1 MNFTGP
7 SHEIR
12 DDDFIYDEEKAMNE
26 MFRYI
31 TEETSIESILEESKY
46 LVVFPFDPTSIT
58 KEDITDLEKY
68 FAERDEFEKCIILR
82 DYKK

>member
-1 MNFTGP
+1 
-7 SHEIR
+7 
-12 DDDFIYDEEKAMNE
+12 

-31 TEETSIESILEESKY
+31 TEETTIEAILEESKY